1 MGKCYAAKEP
11 SLTKQCHYSN
21 EAHKECIRYNE
32 QVELSQGQKTFS
44 TFVIPQYWRFFPLQC
59 FKGSNEHIL

>member
-32 QVELSQGQKTFS
+32 QVELSQGQRNFS
-44 TFVIPQYWRFFPLQC
+44 TFVIPQY
-59 FKGSNEHIL
+59 